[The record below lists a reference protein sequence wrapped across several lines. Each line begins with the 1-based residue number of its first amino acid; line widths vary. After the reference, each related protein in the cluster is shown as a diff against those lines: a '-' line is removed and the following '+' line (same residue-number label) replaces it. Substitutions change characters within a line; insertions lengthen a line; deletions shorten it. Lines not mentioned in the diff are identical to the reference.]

1 MTLGTLALI
10 VAVGLAGPLLAWSER
25 LRIPVV
31 VGELMAGVLV
41 GRTGLQRIDADGS
54 TFMFLADIGF
64 AMVMFIAGT
73 HVPIRD
79 RSLITGL
86 PRAVLRV
93 GVVTVAAAGLGPLVG
108 WAFGTGHGLL
118 YAVLFASSSAA
129 IILPVVDAQ
138 QLAGPAVLQ
147 LLPQVAL
154 ADAAC
159 IVALPLVIDPTHA
172 GRAAVGAVVVL
183 AAAGLAF
190 VVLRVSERRGWRLL
204 AHRKSERR
212 GFALE
217 LRISLLML
225 LLLAALAQQVHV
237 SIMLA
242 GFSLG
247 LAVAA
252 IGPPRRLA
260 RQLFG
265 VSEGLFA
272 PLFFIWLG
280 ASLDLR
286 ELGQHPSM
294 ILLGVVLAAAAGVA
308 HAVTAPHGCADTDC
322 GARRSAAWCASRCRD
337 ARRPTAAATP
347 RRVGRPPARRAADH
361 RSGERRSAG
370 VVGTNPVTGFGRRVA
385 VDRREPPAEADS
397 RECHRLDHPRPSAT
411 ATTGR
416 LGQDFSRPT
425 RPGRSRSTTG
435 TTTSS

>member
-1 MTLGTLALI
+1 VPHGAGAVTLGTLALI

-31 VGELMAGVLV
+31 VGELAAGVLI
-41 GRTGLQRIDADGS
+41 GRTGLQLVDS
-54 TFMFLADIGF
+54 TAPTFSFLADVGF
-64 AMVMFIAGT
+64 AMLMFIAGT

-79 RSLITGL
+79 RSLLTGL
-86 PRAVLRV
+86 PRAVLRL
-93 GVVTVAAAGLGPLVG
+93 VVVAAAAAGLGAVVG
-108 WAFGTGHGLL
+108 SAFGTDHSLL

-147 LLPQVAL
+147 LLPQVAI

-172 GRAAVGAVVVL
+172 GRAAIGAVVMLV
-183 AAAGLAF
+183 AAGAAF
-190 VVLRVSERRGWRLL
+190 LLLWFAERQGWRVV

-217 LRISLLML
+217 LRISVLML

-294 ILLGVVLAAAAGVA
+294 IVLGVVLAAAAVSA
-308 HAVTAPHGCADTDC
+308 HATAALT
-322 GARRSAAWCASRCRD
+322 GAPVSMTVLSAAQLGVPVSA
-337 ARRPTAAATP
+337 ATLGTQLQLLRPGEAAALLLGALLTIAAATIA
-347 RRVGRPPARRAADH
+347 GRASSSTTMSPASPA
-361 RSGERRSAG
+361 SSPSPE
-370 VVGTNPVTGFGRRVA
+370 TN
-385 VDRREPPAEADS
+385 
-397 RECHRLDHPRPSAT
+397 H
-411 ATTGR
+411 
-416 LGQDFSRPT
+416 
-425 RPGRSRSTTG
+425 RPGADARTG
-435 TTTSS
+435 NGQIE

>member
-1 MTLGTLALI
+1 MLALV

-31 VGELMAGVLV
+31 VGELTAGVLV
-41 GRTGLQRIDADGS
+41 GRTGLQLVDPGGA
-54 TFMFLADIGF
+54 TFTFLADVGF
-64 AMVMFIAGT
+64 AMLMFIAGT

-79 RSLITGL
+79 RRLLSGV
-86 PRAVLRV
+86 PRAVGRLAVV
-93 GVVTVAAAGLGPLVG
+93 GLVAAVLGTVVG
-108 WAFGTGHGLL
+108 RTFGTDHGLL

-138 QLAGPAVLQ
+138 RLTGPAVLQ
-147 LLPQVAL
+147 LLPQVAI

-172 GRAAVGAVVVL
+172 DRAAIGAVVMLV
-183 AAAGLAF
+183 AAGLTF
-190 VVLRVSERRGWRLL
+190 VVLWFVERRGWRLV
-204 AHRKSERR
+204 AHRRSERR

-217 LRISLLML
+217 LRVSVLLL

-272 PLFFIWLG
+272 PLFFVWLG

-286 ELGQHPSM
+286 ELGQDPSM
-294 ILLGVVLAAAAGVA
+294 ILLGVVLAAAAVAA
-308 HAVTAPHGCADTDC
+308 HA
-322 GARRSAAWCASRCRD
+322 AAALTGTPISM
-337 ARRPTAAATP
+337 AVLAAAQLGVPVAAATL
-347 RRVGRPPARRAADH
+347 
-361 RSGERRSAG
+361 
-370 VVGTNPVTGFGRRVA
+370 GTQ
-385 VDRREPPAEADS
+385 
-397 RECHRLDHPRPSAT
+397 LQ
-411 ATTGR
+411 
-416 LGQDFSRPT
+416 LL
-425 RPGRSRSTTG
+425 RPGEAAALLLGALLTIAAATVAARLTSARNPAPAPDPDSGAPSST
-435 TTTSS
+435 

>member
-41 GRTGLQRIDADGS
+41 GRTGLQLVDAGGS
-54 TFMFLADIGF
+54 TFTFLADIGF

-79 RSLITGL
+79 RSLMSGL

-93 GVVTVAAAGLGPLVG
+93 CVITVAAAALGPLVG

-129 IILPVVDAQ
+129 IILPIVDAQ
-138 QLAGPAVLQ
+138 QLTGPDVLQ
-147 LLPQVAL
+147 LLPQVAI

-159 IVALPLVIDPTHA
+159 VVALPLVIDPTHA
-172 GRAAVGAVVVL
+172 GRAAGGAVVVL
-183 AAAGLAF
+183 LAAGLAF
-190 VVLRVSERRGWRLL
+190 LVLRSFERRGWRLV

-280 ASLDLR
+280 ASLDPR

-294 ILLGVVLAAAAGVA
+294 ILLGVVLAAAACSV
-308 HAVTAPHGCADTDC
+308 HAVTALT
-322 GARRSAAWCASRCRD
+322 GAPIPVAVLGAAQLGV
-337 ARRPTAAATP
+337 PVAAAT
-347 RRVGRPPARRAADH
+347 
-361 RSGERRSAG
+361 
-370 VVGTNPVTGFGRRVA
+370 
-385 VDRREPPAEADS
+385 
-397 RECHRLDHPRPSAT
+397 
-411 ATTGR
+411 
-416 LGQDFSRPT
+416 LGAQLQLL
-425 RPGRSRSTTG
+425 RPGEAAALLLGALLTIAAASAAARAWSARTASPPPDGGPLSTDG
-435 TTTSS
+435 NYQPKPVPGSAAG

>member
-31 VGELMAGVLV
+31 VGELAAGVLI
-41 GRTGLQRIDADGS
+41 GRTGLQLVDS
-54 TFMFLADIGF
+54 TGPTFSFLADVGF
-64 AMVMFIAGT
+64 AMLMFIAGT

-79 RSLITGL
+79 RSLLTGL
-86 PRAVLRV
+86 PRAVLRL
-93 GVVTVAAAGLGPLVG
+93 VVVAAAAAGLGAVVG
-108 WAFGTGHGLL
+108 SAFGTDHSLV

-147 LLPQVAL
+147 LLPQVAI

-172 GRAAVGAVVVL
+172 GRAAIGAVVMLV
-183 AAAGLAF
+183 AAGAAF
-190 VVLRVSERRGWRLL
+190 LLLWFAERQGWRVV

-217 LRISLLML
+217 LRISVLML

-294 ILLGVVLAAAAGVA
+294 IVLGVVLAAAAVSA
-308 HAVTAPHGCADTDC
+308 HMTAALT
-322 GARRSAAWCASRCRD
+322 GAPVSMTVLSAAQLGVPVSA
-337 ARRPTAAATP
+337 ATLGTQLQLLRPGEAAALLLGALLTIAAATIA
-347 RRVGRPPARRAADH
+347 GRASSSTPTTSPASPA
-361 RSGERRSAG
+361 SSPSPE
-370 VVGTNPVTGFGRRVA
+370 TN
-385 VDRREPPAEADS
+385 
-397 RECHRLDHPRPSAT
+397 H
-411 ATTGR
+411 
-416 LGQDFSRPT
+416 
-425 RPGRSRSTTG
+425 RPGADARTG
-435 TTTSS
+435 NGQIE

>member
-41 GRTGLQRIDADGS
+41 GRTGLQLIDADGS

-79 RSLITGL
+79 RSLMTGL

-183 AAAGLAF
+183 AAAGVAF

-308 HAVTAPHGCADTDC
+308 HAVTALT
-322 GARRSAAWCASRCRD
+322 GAPIPIAVLGAAQLGV
-337 ARRPTAAATP
+337 PVAAATL
-347 RRVGRPPARRAADH
+347 GAQLQLLRPGESAALLLGALLTIAAASGAARAWSARTPSPASD
-361 RSGERRSAG
+361 AG
-370 VVGTNPVTGFGRRVA
+370 SLSTDANHQPKPIPG
-385 VDRREPPAEADS
+385 
-397 RECHRLDHPRPSAT
+397 SAT
-411 ATTGR
+411 G
-416 LGQDFSRPT
+416 
-425 RPGRSRSTTG
+425 
-435 TTTSS
+435 

>member
-31 VGELMAGVLV
+31 VGELAAGVLV
-41 GRTGLQRIDADGS
+41 GRTGLQLVDS
-54 TFMFLADIGF
+54 TGPTFSFLADVGF
-64 AMVMFIAGT
+64 AMLMFIAGT

-79 RSLITGL
+79 RSLLTGL
-86 PRAVLRV
+86 PRAVLRL
-93 GVVTVAAAGLGPLVG
+93 VVVAAAAAGLGAVVG
-108 WAFGTGHGLL
+108 RAFGTDHSLL
-118 YAVLFASSSAA
+118 YAVLLASSSAA

-147 LLPQVAL
+147 LLPQVAI

-172 GRAAVGAVVVL
+172 GRAAIGAVVMLV
-183 AAAGLAF
+183 AAGAAF
-190 VVLRVSERRGWRLL
+190 LLLWFAERQGWRVV

-217 LRISLLML
+217 LRISVLML

-294 ILLGVVLAAAAGVA
+294 IVLGVVLAAAAVSA
-308 HAVTAPHGCADTDC
+308 HMTAALT
-322 GARRSAAWCASRCRD
+322 GAPVSMTVLSAAQLGVPVSA
-337 ARRPTAAATP
+337 ATLGTQLQLLRPGEAAALLLGALLTIAAATIA
-347 RRVGRPPARRAADH
+347 GRASSSTPTTSPASPA
-361 RSGERRSAG
+361 SSPSPE
-370 VVGTNPVTGFGRRVA
+370 TN
-385 VDRREPPAEADS
+385 
-397 RECHRLDHPRPSAT
+397 H
-411 ATTGR
+411 
-416 LGQDFSRPT
+416 
-425 RPGRSRSTTG
+425 RPGADARTG
-435 TTTSS
+435 NGQIE

>member
-1 MTLGTLALI
+1 VPHGAGAVTLGTLALI

-31 VGELMAGVLV
+31 VGELAAGVLV
-41 GRTGLQRIDADGS
+41 GRTGLQLVDS
-54 TFMFLADIGF
+54 TGPTFSFLADVGF
-64 AMVMFIAGT
+64 AMLMFIAGT

-79 RSLITGL
+79 RSLLTGL
-86 PRAVLRV
+86 PRAVLRL
-93 GVVTVAAAGLGPLVG
+93 VVVAAAAAGLGAVVG
-108 WAFGTGHGLL
+108 RAFGTDHSLL
-118 YAVLFASSSAA
+118 YAVLLASSSAA

-147 LLPQVAL
+147 LLPQVAI

-172 GRAAVGAVVVL
+172 GRAAIGAVVMLV
-183 AAAGLAF
+183 AAGAAF
-190 VVLRVSERRGWRLL
+190 LLLWFAERQGWRVV

-217 LRISLLML
+217 LRISVLML

-294 ILLGVVLAAAAGVA
+294 IVLGVVLAAAAVSA
-308 HAVTAPHGCADTDC
+308 HMTAALT
-322 GARRSAAWCASRCRD
+322 GAPVSMTVLSAAQLGVPVSA
-337 ARRPTAAATP
+337 ATLGTQLQLLRPGEAAALLLGALLTIAAATIA
-347 RRVGRPPARRAADH
+347 GRASSSTPTTSPASPA
-361 RSGERRSAG
+361 SSPSPE
-370 VVGTNPVTGFGRRVA
+370 TN
-385 VDRREPPAEADS
+385 
-397 RECHRLDHPRPSAT
+397 H
-411 ATTGR
+411 
-416 LGQDFSRPT
+416 
-425 RPGRSRSTTG
+425 RPGADARTG
-435 TTTSS
+435 NGQIE

>member
-1 MTLGTLALI
+1 
-10 VAVGLAGPLLAWSER
+10 
-25 LRIPVV
+25 
-31 VGELMAGVLV
+31 
-41 GRTGLQRIDADGS
+41 
-54 TFMFLADIGF
+54 
-64 AMVMFIAGT
+64 
-73 HVPIRD
+73 
-79 RSLITGL
+79 
-86 PRAVLRV
+86 
-93 GVVTVAAAGLGPLVG
+93 
-108 WAFGTGHGLL
+108 
-118 YAVLFASSSAA
+118 LFASSSAA

-294 ILLGVVLAAAAGVA
+294 ILLGVVLAAAACSV
-308 HAVTAPHGCADTDC
+308 HAVTALT
-322 GARRSAAWCASRCRD
+322 GAPIPVAVLGAAQLGV
-337 ARRPTAAATP
+337 PVAAAT
-347 RRVGRPPARRAADH
+347 
-361 RSGERRSAG
+361 
-370 VVGTNPVTGFGRRVA
+370 
-385 VDRREPPAEADS
+385 
-397 RECHRLDHPRPSAT
+397 
-411 ATTGR
+411 
-416 LGQDFSRPT
+416 LGAQLQLL
-425 RPGRSRSTTG
+425 RPGEAAALLLGALLTIAAASAAARAWSARTASPPPDGGPLSTDG
-435 TTTSS
+435 NYQPKPVPGSAAG